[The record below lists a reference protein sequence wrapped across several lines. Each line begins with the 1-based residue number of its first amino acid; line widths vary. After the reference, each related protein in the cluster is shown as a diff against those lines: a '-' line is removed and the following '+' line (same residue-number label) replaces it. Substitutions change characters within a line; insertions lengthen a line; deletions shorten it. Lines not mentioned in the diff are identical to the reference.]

1 MKHHP
6 APVRGSAAFSLV
18 EIVVVVAIIG
28 VLSAVAIPV
37 FSNLHGASEKAVASD
52 HVEALN
58 RAVTNFSHTCWK
70 FPTAA
75 NASSTD
81 DEFAVVRSLQYKFPV
96 NNLKPGSPFFDP
108 KYDPQPSS
116 NSSHLRIRWNG
127 IGFELLGWGQSGTGL
142 RYHNG
147 EDFKQTPYSFPSGYQ
162 PEGSN

>member
-6 APVRGSAAFSLV
+6 APVRGSAAFSLA

-37 FSNLHGASEKAVASD
+37 YSNLHSASEKAVAND

-81 DEFAVVRSLQYKFPV
+81 DEFAVIRSLQYKFPA
-96 NNLKPGSPFFDP
+96 NKLKPGSPFFDP
-108 KYDPQPSS
+108 SYDPKSSS
-116 NSSHLRIRWNG
+116 NSSYLRIRWNG
-127 IGFELLGWGQSGTGL
+127 KGFELLDRGQAGTGL
-142 RYHNG
+142 RFESGN
-147 EDFKQTPYSFPSGYQ
+147 DFKKTPYSFPSGYL
-162 PEGSN
+162 PEGSS